1 MHEKSI
7 VTRVQ
12 FVGFLLVPLASAVG
26 HGEARRRCWHRTA
39 ERPRHRGAILPEWA
53 REFNAT
59 VPCGDGRRAES
70 CPSPEEHQDE

>member
-7 VTRVQ
+7 VTGVQ
-12 FVGFLLVPLASAVG
+12 FVTLASAAR

-39 ERPRHRGAILPEWA
+39 ERLRHRGAILPEWA

-70 CPSPEEHQDE
+70 SPSPEEHQDK